1 MKFLWDIN
9 PWLLKP
15 IFLTLTLSFFLVSS
29 GYSQNTQALEK
40 KKQKVEQNIKHT
52 QEKIENTKKSKEST
66 LKDYNKIQKKI
77 EVRKDVI
84 SGVQSEIKI
93 VQVSLSGKNDDII
106 RLENQISK
114 LKYDYGNIMKS
125 AYKASLLT
133 NEWMLILSSTSMNQ
147 AFHRWLYLKKIK
159 KDRKQKAAIIIAKQ
173 LELESELS
181 NLELIKSGK
190 QLLLKKEQNQSD
202 LLSKDLQ
209 DKDKL
214 LANLS
219 KDEKYLITTLNRQ
232 QKQQRAIASDIE
244 KAIRREIARK
254 EKEARELAERERK
267 KEAARLAAI
276 EAAKAKAAADN
287 EKPDVGSAAIDV
299 NPVKSP
305 DKKPVKTV
313 SEKKEVAITETPKS
327 AALSADFQSNKGN
340 LVWPVGRGVIIKRF
354 GTQAH
359 PDLSHVTIVNNGID
373 IKTETNAKVNAVFEG
388 EVVHIAFLS
397 GYKNTVMINHGKYYT
412 IYSNLESVAVS
423 KGQKLNTGDMVG
435 IAAVNTDSGNT
446 EVHFELWNKENP
458 LNPAIWLKK

>member
-1 MKFLWDIN
+1 
-9 PWLLKP
+9 
-15 IFLTLTLSFFLVSS
+15 LTLTLSFFLVSS

-84 SGVQSEIKI
+84 SGVQSEIKT

-305 DKKPVKTV
+305 EKKPVKTV

-354 GTQAH
+354 GTLH
-359 PDLSHVTIVNNGID
+359 
-373 IKTETNAKVNAVFEG
+373 KR
-388 EVVHIAFLS
+388 
-397 GYKNTVMINHGKYYT
+397 
-412 IYSNLESVAVS
+412 
-423 KGQKLNTGDMVG
+423 
-435 IAAVNTDSGNT
+435 
-446 EVHFELWNKENP
+446 
-458 LNPAIWLKK
+458 